1 MTRKPTKASPPTSA
15 QVSDSPSR
23 RRDTSSRE
31 MLLDTASALMSEGGS
46 VDFSFVDI
54 SARSGLNSALVR
66 YHFGG
71 KEGLLLALLERD
83 AGGTFEALETLVKSD
98 LDAASK
104 LRRHVE
110 GVIKIYH
117 RYPYMNR
124 LIGALGSE
132 TNSTTARFIS
142 EHFTRPLA
150 EAQRAIL
157 EQGIAEGVF
166 RPIDPVL
173 FYFSVIG
180 ACDHLFHARSALKH
194 AFGIDT
200 ITDDL
205 RRSYADH
212 LTGILLGSIM
222 ISPNTVLQE

>member
-1 MTRKPTKASPPTSA
+1 MTRTPTPAPSA
-15 QVSDSPSR
+15 KTRDSETASR
-23 RRDTSSRE
+23 RRDTSSRDL
-31 MLLDTASALMSEGGS
+31 LLDAASALMSEGGS
-46 VDFSFVDI
+46 VDFSFADI

-98 LDAASK
+98 LDATRK

-142 EHFTRPLA
+142 ERFTRPLA

-157 EQGIAEGVF
+157 DQGVTEGVF
-166 RPIDPVL
+166 RPVDPVL

-180 ACDHLFHARSALKH
+180 ACDHLFHARSALKY

-200 ITDDL
+200 IDEDL
-205 RRSYADH
+205 RRRYADH
-212 LTGILLGSIM
+212 LTGILLGSILV
-222 ISPNTVLQE
+222 SPNSALQE

>member
-1 MTRKPTKASPPTSA
+1 MDA
-15 QVSDSPSR
+15 
-23 RRDTSSRE
+23 
-31 MLLDTASALMSEGGS
+31 ASALMSEGGS
-46 VDFSFVDI
+46 VDFSFADI

-83 AGGTFEALETLVKSD
+83 AGGTYVALEKLVNSK
-98 LDAASK
+98 LDATSK

-124 LIGALGSE
+124 LIGALGAE
-132 TNSTTARFIS
+132 TDSATARFIS
-142 EHFTRPLA
+142 ERFTTPLA

-157 EQGIAEGVF
+157 AQGLSEGVF
-166 RPIDPVL
+166 REIDPTL

-180 ACDHLFHARSALKH
+180 ACDHLFHARSALKY
-194 AFGIDT
+194 AFGVDSID
-200 ITDDL
+200 DDL
-205 RRSYADH
+205 RRRYAEH
-212 LTGILLGSIM
+212 LVGILLGSIM
-222 ISPNTVLQE
+222 ANPNLPLQD